1 MILVSKSLSGR
12 KNRKTV
18 RTKNR
23 NKKEEISKLRIL
35 IRNTE
40 FTGSNQ
46 ITLNE
51 NKKIQRKAELKLRNR
66 VSNNEA
72 EFMEKVVKKKVRL
85 PTTAHSACRGCWF

>member
-1 MILVSKSLSGR
+1 L
-12 KNRKTV
+12 TA

-23 NKKEEISKLRIL
+23 NKNEEISKQRIL

-51 NKKIQRKAELKLRNR
+51 NKKIQRKAELKLKNR

-72 EFMEKVVKKKVRL
+72 EFIEKVVKKKVRL

>member
-1 MILVSKSLSGR
+1 M
-12 KNRKTV
+12 TA

-23 NKKEEISKLRIL
+23 NKKEEISKQRIL

-46 ITLNE
+46 IRLNE

-72 EFMEKVVKKKVRL
+72 EFIEKVVKKKVRF